1 MLLVTQQPL
10 LGGVG
15 LEAVHQFV
23 WAARGCTPPSISSSH
38 LQS

>member
-15 LEAVHQFV
+15 LEAVHQLV
-23 WAARGCTPPSISSSH
+23 WAARGCARRRSRRRTCKS
-38 LQS
+38 